1 MASRTVVKL
10 GELERAIMDVVW
22 DAPAPI
28 AATDLRDVLKASG
41 PEGKEP
47 AITTVMT
54 VLSRLEG
61 KGFVTRTHTERG
73 FVFAPAV
80 PETTAKRSALQQ
92 VVRVFFNGSPAG
104 AASALLDMT
113 EDLDEA
119 ELDDLERLVAEA
131 RQRKS
136 K

>member
-22 DAPAPI
+22 DSPAPI
-28 AATDLRDVLKASG
+28 AATDLRDALKASG

-61 KGFVTRTHTERG
+61 KGFVVRDRDARPHLYR
-73 FVFAPAV
+73 PAMSREQHV
-80 PETTAKRSALQQ
+80 
-92 VVRVFFNGSPAG
+92 
-104 AASALLDMT
+104 
-113 EDLDEA
+113 A
-119 ELDDLERLVAEA
+119 ELMHEVLGSASDRDAVLARFVGQVTPHDAERLRKLLEA
-131 RQRKS
+131 
-136 K
+136 

>member
-61 KGFVTRTHTERG
+61 KGFVVRDRDARPHLYG
-73 FVFAPAV
+73 PAMSREEHV
-80 PETTAKRSALQQ
+80 
-92 VVRVFFNGSPAG
+92 
-104 AASALLDMT
+104 
-113 EDLDEA
+113 A
-119 ELDDLERLVAEA
+119 ELMHEVLGSASDRDAVLARFVGQVTPHDAERLRKLLEA
-131 RQRKS
+131 
-136 K
+136 